1 MRLIYFTHAIPEK
14 ISPNEIIVLLLYFIF
29 FPNFVTPATNFPLFR
44 GNILFLFCKIF
55 IYEYEI
61 LLSDDKLYDIRFT
74 FHEFLTLRNL
84 AKGNTIELKFANPAQ
99 NTSYLFP
106 LLSIYC

>member
-1 MRLIYFTHAIPEK
+1 MPSQRLYCFYYVYF
-14 ISPNEIIVLLLYFIF
+14 F
-29 FPNFVTPATNFPLFR
+29 FS
-44 GNILFLFCKIF
+44 KIF
-55 IYEYEI
+55 ISEYEI
-61 LLSDDKLYDIRFT
+61 LLSGEKLYDIRFT
-74 FHEFLTLRNL
+74 FHEFLTLRNV